1 MEHDRVQSDSV
12 RGETRQ
18 TPGSS
23 AAHARIA
30 FLTWKHFASTEASQN
45 RAAKTAQRNL
55 PASSLEHSVQ
65 PKYFVAS
72 REANDDESRR
82 TKNTEHSL
90 SSGVHN
96 AFYDRF
102 QRYCAIQSHR
112 RLATG
117 SFASWKQWTRTRRA
131 LHLRCLHFE
140 SRIRQNLSIRMLTR
154 WARYCSSRHTL
165 KTLQF
170 RGLRRLRCSR
180 LRQAL
185 QAWQLSAEHIAQG
198 QLFQKRRNLTL
209 AALAFAALKINA
221 ANASQLELEQHWHEQ
236 IVKCKRQISA
246 ANKLQ
251 HHVARWKSATADA
264 IVCIMQLQQAIQ
276 HMIQFKAARCFRHWW
291 QHNTLARQELA
302 ASAEAAAHVERLGAA
317 EASESALAEA
327 HARSLANLV
336 EEHSAVA
343 AALAL
348 QQEAAAS
355 LSSEDMHRRL
365 IWLVVSRKWDRGLV
379 TIVRQ
384 WRFVTGN
391 RLQWAWLSRMLSQR
405 VGRLSL
411 KSSFCTWWKLVLCDH
426 RERKFVRR
434 WCSVRVA
441 SVFFAWQRHCSRCL
455 RIYLIVSG
463 CRQRRSRHIL
473 TKTTGAWI
481 LMRRQQLVC
490 ERYVARRLRRCV
502 ASCFNAWGQTI
513 MREVRVRMK
522 QVSQSSHPP
531 QPVRR

>member
-1 MEHDRVQSDSV
+1 M
-12 RGETRQ
+12 
-18 TPGSS
+18 
-23 AAHARIA
+23 
-30 FLTWKHFASTEASQN
+30 
-45 RAAKTAQRNL
+45 
-55 PASSLEHSVQ
+55 
-65 PKYFVAS
+65 
-72 REANDDESRR
+72 
-82 TKNTEHSL
+82 
-90 SSGVHN
+90 
-96 AFYDRF
+96 
-102 QRYCAIQSHR
+102 
-112 RLATG
+112 
-117 SFASWKQWTRTRRA
+117 
-131 LHLRCLHFE
+131 
-140 SRIRQNLSIRMLTR
+140 
-154 WARYCSSRHTL
+154 
-165 KTLQF
+165 
-170 RGLRRLRCSR
+170 
-180 LRQAL
+180 
-185 QAWQLSAEHIAQG
+185 
-198 QLFQKRRNLTL
+198 
-209 AALAFAALKINA
+209 
-221 ANASQLELEQHWHEQ
+221 
-236 IVKCKRQISA
+236 
-246 ANKLQ
+246 
-251 HHVARWKSATADA
+251 
-264 IVCIMQLQQAIQ
+264 
-276 HMIQFKAARCFRHWW
+276 
-291 QHNTLARQELA
+291 
-302 ASAEAAAHVERLGAA
+302 
-317 EASESALAEA
+317 
-327 HARSLANLV
+327 
-336 EEHSAVA
+336 A